1 MIIDDEPWS
10 RKVIKQLG
18 EWKEHGLTVV
28 GEAEDGSE
36 GLRLIEE
43 LLPDIVVTDMRMP
56 GVDGVELL
64 LALNKNFPALKIIV
78 MSGYDDFVYLKQAI
92 QSQARDYLLKPV
104 DPIELNH
111 TLAKCVTELKQTP
124 RGSTLPS
131 NRSFLLADSN
141 ILDQYLDHRNLLHGY
156 VLDLNAAGIKQSMN
170 NLKQLLEREQLE
182 CSKLKEIGRDLA
194 QLLEHIAGNFEIEV
208 SQWDFP
214 EPLQKSFGDPLH
226 TLSATIGVAEQRY
239 MRLINELEELRSKKH
254 KIDMSE
260 VQSYI
265 HRNYK
270 EGITLE
276 SIADYFYVSK
286 EHLSRSFKTF
296 SGDTVTDYINRKRME
311 KAKQLIVE
319 HKLSIKHAAEMTGY
333 TDLAYFYRVFKKH
346 NGFTPGELR
355 KPKD

>member
-1 MIIDDEPWS
+1 MLIDDEPWS

-18 EWKEHGLTVV
+18 EWEKHGLTVV
-28 GEAEDGSE
+28 GEADDGSE

-64 LALNKNFPALKIIV
+64 LALNKNYPALKIIV

-92 QSQARDYLLKPV
+92 KSQARDYLLKPV

-111 TLAKCVTELKQTP
+111 TLAKCVSELNQTP
-124 RGSTLPS
+124 RSSTLS
-131 NRSFLLADSN
+131 SIRSFLLSDSKF
-141 ILDQYLDHRNLLHGY
+141 LDQYLEYRNLLHGY
-156 VLDLNAAGIKQSMN
+156 LLDLNASGVKQSIN

-182 CSKLKEIGRDLA
+182 DSKVKEIERDLT
-194 QLLEHIAGNFEIEV
+194 QLLENITGNYEIDV

-214 EPLQKSFGDPLH
+214 EPSKKSVRDPFH
-226 TLSATIGVAEQRY
+226 TLNETIGAAEQRY

-260 VQSYI
+260 VQNYI

-276 SIADYFYVSK
+276 SIADYFYISK